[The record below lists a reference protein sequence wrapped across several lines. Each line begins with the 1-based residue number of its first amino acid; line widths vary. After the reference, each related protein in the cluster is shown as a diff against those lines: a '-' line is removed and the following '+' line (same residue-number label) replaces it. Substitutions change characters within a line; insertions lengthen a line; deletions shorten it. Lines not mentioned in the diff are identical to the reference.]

1 MISET
6 PLQPT
11 VDIDMISLMRDD
23 EMADRP
29 LEKSLDWWAVSGDT
43 TDTQHSYSFYKV

>member
-1 MISET
+1 MRMISET

-29 LEKSLDWWAVSGDT
+29 LVAGEISGL
-43 TDTQHSYSFYKV
+43 VGGVW